1 MQIRNLMT
9 DHAEWIEATTSI
21 RDAARIMRDKGIGCL
36 PVGENDR
43 LVGMVTD
50 RDICC
55 RAVAESLDPSG
66 TTVRSVM
73 TEGITWCYEDETEED
88 AAKHM
93 REHNI
98 RHLPVLSRKKR
109 IVGVLSLG
117 DLAFRGSKATNGE
130 VVRLASR
137 DSERMAKSA

>member
-9 DHAEWIEATTSI
+9 DHAEWIEANTSI
-21 RDAARIMRDKGIGCL
+21 RDAARILRDKGIGCL

-55 RAVAESLDPSG
+55 RAVAESLDASG

-73 TEGITWCYEDETEED
+73 TEGVAWCYDDETEED

-93 REHNI
+93 RDHNI
-98 RHLPVLSRKKR
+98 RHLPVLNRKKR

-137 DSERMAKSA
+137 DSERLAKSA